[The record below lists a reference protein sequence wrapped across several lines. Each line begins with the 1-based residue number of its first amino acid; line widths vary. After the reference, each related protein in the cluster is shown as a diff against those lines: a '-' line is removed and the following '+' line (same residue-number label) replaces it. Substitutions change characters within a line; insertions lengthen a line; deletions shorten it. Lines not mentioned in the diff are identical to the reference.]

1 MKYSGFENSRQQIT
15 VDTDARNEQ
24 IKRVNDLQDCSAQ
37 QTSSNTEVD
46 ESLVRHWI
54 KQLTF
59 WDDRITVKLKSGVNI
74 DVDA

>member
-15 VDTDARNEQ
+15 VDTAARDEQ
-24 IKRVNDLQDCSAQ
+24 IKRVNDLQDCNAQ

-54 KQLTF
+54 KQLTI
-59 WDDRITVKLKSGVNI
+59 WDDHITVKLKSGVSI
-74 DVDA
+74 EVDA

>member
-15 VDTDARNEQ
+15 VDTAARDEQ
-24 IKRVNDLQDCSAQ
+24 IKRVNDLQDCNAQ

-54 KQLTF
+54 KQLTI
-59 WDDRITVKLKSGVNI
+59 WNDHITVKLKSGVNI
-74 DVDA
+74 EVDA

>member
-15 VDTDARNEQ
+15 VDTAARNEQ
-24 IKRVNDLQDCSAQ
+24 IKRVNDLQDCNAQ

-54 KQLTF
+54 KQLTI
-59 WDDRITVKLKSGVNI
+59 WDDRITIKLKSGVNI